1 MIVKM
6 KKAKVFAL
14 KEYEDK
20 LKRSLQ
26 RFGVLMITNENS
38 TTHIADTQYED
49 SIISRS
55 NRIVKELS
63 KYEPKPSFFNPKFQI
78 VDYDRFKEIHPEQL
92 ELLDQVEKTLADVS
106 KLKEENELSKE
117 SITSFAPWLK
127 LDVTTKDISNLYY
140 VNIYLGQVLA
150 QDVESFSEFLV
161 TSNLEY
167 EIYDKDANGVAY
179 AIVSENDILNDLKA
193 AKFNLVEL
201 PVLDHSILDEVSFL
215 QNKINENLE
224 TITNLEEKLKTYA
237 LSLDE
242 IRLLSDQMLS
252 EKELKKFEA
261 EKTERTIYFEGWV
274 REDQVDLLEK
284 AVSKVTSEYEI
295 DLRDPLPQENPPT
308 HTKNNKFVAPF
319 ETITNMFS
327 MPSYH
332 EIDPN
337 PVMSFWYWLFF
348 GMMMGDWGYG
358 VVMAIVFGLF
368 LLIKKPKGDFKKLV
382 QVLFYASIPSVIFGI
397 FYGSVFGISFDIGK
411 ALFGVPFKLF
421 DPMSDPVTLLIVSLA
436 VGTIHIFVA
445 LFVKAVRLAKEKD
458 YLGIL
463 SDVVSWYLIIPGL
476 VMLLVLKNIQV
487 IAWSMVGVGALMIL
501 LFAGRDNKNFF
512 KKITSGLGGLYGI
525 SGILSDILSYSRI
538 LALALSSGVIAFAM
552 NIIGGLLLGPWYGYI
567 FGVIVFIIGHIFNF
581 AMGLLS
587 AYVHDSRLQ
596 YIEFFGK
603 FYDGGGYAFTPLKLQ
618 YNHIYEI
625 EDNL

>member
-14 KEYEDK
+14 KDHEDK

-49 SIISRS
+49 SIILRS

-63 KYEPKPSFFNPKFQI
+63 KYEPKTSFFNPKFQI

-92 ELLDQVEKTLADVS
+92 ELLDQIEKTLADVS

-140 VNIYLGQVLA
+140 VNIYLGQVLT

-161 TSNLEY
+161 ASNLEY

-252 EKELKKFEA
+252 EKELKKYEA

-284 AVSKVTSEYEI
+284 AVTKVTSEYEI

>member
-14 KEYEDK
+14 KDHEDK

-49 SIISRS
+49 SIILRS

-63 KYEPKPSFFNPKFQI
+63 KYEPKTSFFNPKFQI

-92 ELLDQVEKTLADVS
+92 ELLDQIEKTLADVS

-140 VNIYLGQVLA
+140 VNIYLGQVLT

-161 TSNLEY
+161 ASNLEY

-215 QNKINENLE
+215 KNKINENVE
-224 TITNLEEKLKTYA
+224 TIANLEEKLKTYA

-252 EKELKKFEA
+252 EKELKKYEA

-284 AVSKVTSEYEI
+284 AVTKVTSEYEI

-368 LLIKKPKGDFKKLV
+368 LLIQKPKGDFKKLV

-397 FYGSVFGISFDIGK
+397 LYGSVFGISFDIGK

-436 VGTIHIFVA
+436 VGTVHIFVA

>member
-252 EKELKKFEA
+252 EKELKKYEA

-368 LLIKKPKGDFKKLV
+368 LLIQKPKGDFKKLV

-397 FYGSVFGISFDIGK
+397 LYGSVFGISFDIGK

-445 LFVKAVRLAKEKD
+445 LFVKAVRLIREKD

-463 SDVVSWYLIIPGL
+463 SDVISWYLIIPGL

-501 LFAGRDNKNFF
+501 LFAGRDNKNIF

>member
-14 KEYEDK
+14 KDHEDK

-49 SIISRS
+49 SIILRS

-63 KYEPKPSFFNPKFQI
+63 KYEPKTSFFNPKFQI
-78 VDYDRFKEIHPEQL
+78 VDYDRFKEIYPEQL
-92 ELLDQVEKTLADVS
+92 ELLDQIEKTLADVS

-140 VNIYLGQVLA
+140 VNIYLGQVLT

-161 TSNLEY
+161 ASNLEY

-215 QNKINENLE
+215 KNKINENVE
-224 TITNLEEKLKTYA
+224 TIANLEEKLKTYA

-252 EKELKKFEA
+252 EKELKKYEA

-284 AVSKVTSEYEI
+284 AVTKVTSEYEI

-368 LLIKKPKGDFKKLV
+368 LLIQKPKGDFKKLV

-397 FYGSVFGISFDIGK
+397 LYGSVFGISFDIGK

-445 LFVKAVRLAKEKD
+445 LFVKAVRLIREKD

-463 SDVVSWYLIIPGL
+463 SDVISWYLIIPGL

-501 LFAGRDNKNFF
+501 LFAGRDNKNIF

>member
-14 KEYEDK
+14 KDHEDK

-49 SIISRS
+49 SIILRS

-63 KYEPKPSFFNPKFQI
+63 KYEPKTSFFNPKFQI

-92 ELLDQVEKTLADVS
+92 ELLDQIEKTLADVS

-140 VNIYLGQVLA
+140 VNIYLGQVLT

-161 TSNLEY
+161 ASNLEY

-215 QNKINENLE
+215 KNKINENVE
-224 TITNLEEKLKTYA
+224 TIANLEEKLKTYA

-252 EKELKKFEA
+252 EKELKKYEA

-284 AVSKVTSEYEI
+284 AVTKVTSEYEI

-368 LLIKKPKGDFKKLV
+368 LLIQKPKGDFKKLV

-397 FYGSVFGISFDIGK
+397 LYGSVFGISFDIGK

-445 LFVKAVRLAKEKD
+445 LFVKAVRLIREKD

-463 SDVVSWYLIIPGL
+463 SDVISWYLIIPGL

-501 LFAGRDNKNFF
+501 LFAGRDNKNIF

>member
-252 EKELKKFEA
+252 EKELKKYEA

>member
-14 KEYEDK
+14 KDHEDK

-49 SIISRS
+49 SIILRS

-63 KYEPKPSFFNPKFQI
+63 KYEPKTSFFNPKFQI

-92 ELLDQVEKTLADVS
+92 ELLDQIEKTLADVS

-140 VNIYLGQVLA
+140 VNIYLGQVLT

-161 TSNLEY
+161 ASNLEY

-215 QNKINENLE
+215 KNKINENVE
-224 TITNLEEKLKTYA
+224 TIANLEEKLKTYA

-252 EKELKKFEA
+252 EKELKKYEA

-284 AVSKVTSEYEI
+284 AVTKVTSEYEI

-368 LLIKKPKGDFKKLV
+368 LLIQKPKGDFKKLV

-397 FYGSVFGISFDIGK
+397 LYGSVFGISFDIGK

-445 LFVKAVRLAKEKD
+445 LFVKAVRLIREKD

-463 SDVVSWYLIIPGL
+463 SDVISWYLIIPGL

-501 LFAGRDNKNFF
+501 LFAGRDNKNIF

-603 FYDGGGYAFTPLKLQ
+603 FYDGGGYAITPLKLQ

>member
-49 SIISRS
+49 SIILRS

-252 EKELKKFEA
+252 EKELKKYEA

>member
-14 KEYEDK
+14 KDHEDK

-49 SIISRS
+49 SIILRS

-63 KYEPKPSFFNPKFQI
+63 KYEPKTSFFNPKFQI

-92 ELLDQVEKTLADVS
+92 ELLDQIEKTLADVS

-140 VNIYLGQVLA
+140 VNIYLGQVLT

-161 TSNLEY
+161 ASNLEY

-252 EKELKKFEA
+252 EKELKKYEA

-284 AVSKVTSEYEI
+284 AVTKVTSEYEI

-368 LLIKKPKGDFKKLV
+368 LLIQKPKGDFKKLV

-397 FYGSVFGISFDIGK
+397 LYGSVFGISFDIGK

-445 LFVKAVRLAKEKD
+445 LFVKGVRLIREKD

-463 SDVVSWYLIIPGL
+463 SDVISWYLIIPGL

-501 LFAGRDNKNFF
+501 LFAGRDNKNIF

>member
-14 KEYEDK
+14 KEHEDK

-38 TTHIADTQYED
+38 ATHIADTQYED
-49 SIISRS
+49 SIILRS
-55 NRIVKELS
+55 NRIIKELS

-78 VDYDRFKEIHPEQL
+78 VDYDRFKEIQPEQL
-92 ELLDQVEKTLADVS
+92 ELLDQIEKTLADVS

-140 VNIYLGQVLA
+140 VNIYLGQVLT

-161 TSNLEY
+161 ASNLEY

-368 LLIKKPKGDFKKLV
+368 LFIKKPKGDFKKLV

-397 FYGSVFGISFDIGK
+397 LYGSVFGISFDIGK

-436 VGTIHIFVA
+436 VGTVHIFVA

-476 VMLLVLKNIQV
+476 VMLLVLKDIQV

-501 LFAGRDNKNFF
+501 LFAGRDNKNIF

-567 FGVIVFIIGHIFNF
+567 FGIIVFIIGHIFNF

>member
-14 KEYEDK
+14 KEHEDK

-38 TTHIADTQYED
+38 ATHIADTQYED

-55 NRIVKELS
+55 NRIIKELS

-92 ELLDQVEKTLADVS
+92 ELLDQIEKTLADVS

-140 VNIYLGQVLA
+140 VNIYLGQVLT

-161 TSNLEY
+161 ASNLEY

-284 AVSKVTSEYEI
+284 AVTKVTSEYEI

-397 FYGSVFGISFDIGK
+397 LYGSVFGISFDIGK

-436 VGTIHIFVA
+436 VGTVHIFVA

-476 VMLLVLKNIQV
+476 VMLLVLKDIQV

-501 LFAGRDNKNFF
+501 LFAGRDNKNIF

-567 FGVIVFIIGHIFNF
+567 FGIIVFIIGHIFNF

>member
-14 KEYEDK
+14 KEHEDK

-38 TTHIADTQYED
+38 ATHIADTQYED

-55 NRIVKELS
+55 NRIIKELS

-92 ELLDQVEKTLADVS
+92 ELLDQIEKTLADVS

-140 VNIYLGQVLA
+140 VNIYLGQVLT

-284 AVSKVTSEYEI
+284 AVTKVTSEYEI

-397 FYGSVFGISFDIGK
+397 LYGSVFGISFDIGK

-436 VGTIHIFVA
+436 VGTVHIFVA

-476 VMLLVLKNIQV
+476 VMLLVLKDIQV

-501 LFAGRDNKNFF
+501 LFAGRDNKNIF

-567 FGVIVFIIGHIFNF
+567 FGIIVFIIGHIFNF

>member
-179 AIVSENDILNDLKA
+179 AIVSKNDISNDLKA

-252 EKELKKFEA
+252 EKELKKYEA

-368 LLIKKPKGDFKKLV
+368 LLIQKPKGDFKKLV

-397 FYGSVFGISFDIGK
+397 LYGSVFGISFDIGK

>member
-1 MIVKM
+1 
-6 KKAKVFAL
+6 
-14 KEYEDK
+14 
-20 LKRSLQ
+20 
-26 RFGVLMITNENS
+26 
-38 TTHIADTQYED
+38 
-49 SIISRS
+49 
-55 NRIVKELS
+55 
-63 KYEPKPSFFNPKFQI
+63 
-78 VDYDRFKEIHPEQL
+78 
-92 ELLDQVEKTLADVS
+92 
-106 KLKEENELSKE
+106 
-117 SITSFAPWLK
+117 
-127 LDVTTKDISNLYY
+127 
-140 VNIYLGQVLA
+140 
-150 QDVESFSEFLV
+150 
-161 TSNLEY
+161 LEY

-215 QNKINENLE
+215 KNKINENVE
-224 TITNLEEKLKTYA
+224 TIANLEEKLKTYA

-252 EKELKKFEA
+252 EKELKKYEA

-284 AVSKVTSEYEI
+284 AVTKVTSEYEI

-368 LLIKKPKGDFKKLV
+368 LLIQKPKGDFKKLV

-397 FYGSVFGISFDIGK
+397 LYGSVFGISFDIGK

-445 LFVKAVRLAKEKD
+445 LFVKAVRLIREKD

-463 SDVVSWYLIIPGL
+463 SDVISWYLIIPGL

-501 LFAGRDNKNFF
+501 LFAGRDNKNIF

>member
-14 KEYEDK
+14 KDHEDK

-49 SIISRS
+49 SIILRS

-63 KYEPKPSFFNPKFQI
+63 KYEPKTSFFNPKFQI

-92 ELLDQVEKTLADVS
+92 ELLDQIEKTLADVS

-140 VNIYLGQVLA
+140 VNIYLGQVLT

-161 TSNLEY
+161 ASNLEY

-215 QNKINENLE
+215 KNKINENVE
-224 TITNLEEKLKTYA
+224 TIANLEEKLKTYA

-252 EKELKKFEA
+252 EKELKKYEA

-284 AVSKVTSEYEI
+284 AVTKVTSEYEI

-368 LLIKKPKGDFKKLV
+368 LLIQKPKGDFKKLV

-397 FYGSVFGISFDIGK
+397 LYGSVFGISFDIGK

-445 LFVKAVRLAKEKD
+445 LFVKGVRLIREKD

-463 SDVVSWYLIIPGL
+463 SDVISWYLIIPGL

-501 LFAGRDNKNFF
+501 LFAGRDNKNIF

>member
-49 SIISRS
+49 SIILRS

-63 KYEPKPSFFNPKFQI
+63 KYEPKTSFFNPKFQI

-92 ELLDQVEKTLADVS
+92 ELLDQIEKTLADVS

-252 EKELKKFEA
+252 EKELKKYEA

-284 AVSKVTSEYEI
+284 AVTKVTSEYEI

>member
-179 AIVSENDILNDLKA
+179 AIVSKNDISNDLKA

-252 EKELKKFEA
+252 EKELKKYEA

-368 LLIKKPKGDFKKLV
+368 LLIQKPKGDFKKLV

-397 FYGSVFGISFDIGK
+397 LYGSVFGISFDIGK

-436 VGTIHIFVA
+436 VGTVHIFVA

>member
-14 KEYEDK
+14 KEHEDK

-38 TTHIADTQYED
+38 ATHIADTQYED

-140 VNIYLGQVLA
+140 VNIYLGQVLT

-179 AIVSENDILNDLKA
+179 AIVSENDISNDLKA

-201 PVLDHSILDEVSFL
+201 PVFEHSILDEVLLL

-252 EKELKKFEA
+252 EKELKKYEA

-358 VVMAIVFGLF
+358 AVMAIVFGLF

-397 FYGSVFGISFDIGK
+397 LYGSVFGISFDIGK
-411 ALFGVPFKLF
+411 ALFGIPFKLF

-436 VGTIHIFVA
+436 VGTVHIFVA
-445 LFVKAVRLAKEKD
+445 LFVKAVRLVKEKD

-463 SDVVSWYLIIPGL
+463 SDVISWYLIIPGL

-501 LFAGRDNKNFF
+501 LFAGRDNKNIF
-512 KKITSGLGGLYGI
+512 KKITNGLGGLYGI

-567 FGVIVFIIGHIFNF
+567 FGIIVFIIGHIFNF

>member
-14 KEYEDK
+14 KDHEDK

-49 SIISRS
+49 SIILRS

-63 KYEPKPSFFNPKFQI
+63 KYEPKTSFFNPKFQI

-92 ELLDQVEKTLADVS
+92 ELLDQIEKTLADVS

-140 VNIYLGQVLA
+140 VNIYLGQVLT

-161 TSNLEY
+161 ASNLEY

-215 QNKINENLE
+215 KNKINENVE
-224 TITNLEEKLKTYA
+224 TIANLEEKLKTYA

-252 EKELKKFEA
+252 EKELKKYEA

-284 AVSKVTSEYEI
+284 AVTKVTSEYEI

>member
-14 KEYEDK
+14 KEHEDK

-38 TTHIADTQYED
+38 ATHIADTQYED
-49 SIISRS
+49 SIILRS
-55 NRIVKELS
+55 NRIIKELS

-78 VDYDRFKEIHPEQL
+78 VDYDRFKEIQPEQL
-92 ELLDQVEKTLADVS
+92 ELLDQIEKTLADVS

-140 VNIYLGQVLA
+140 VNIYLGQVLT

-161 TSNLEY
+161 ASNLEY

-284 AVSKVTSEYEI
+284 AVTKVTSEYEI

-368 LLIKKPKGDFKKLV
+368 LFIKKPKGDFKKLV

-397 FYGSVFGISFDIGK
+397 LYGSVFGISFDIGK

-436 VGTIHIFVA
+436 VGTVHIFVA

-476 VMLLVLKNIQV
+476 VMLLVLKDIQV

-501 LFAGRDNKNFF
+501 LFAGRDNKNIF

-567 FGVIVFIIGHIFNF
+567 FGIIVFIIGHIFNF